1 MLQSHRPAPR
11 LPASGPRL
19 PAERGAVLVHV
30 AIALIGLIAFSSFV
44 VDYGVLWTARRQAQN
59 AADAAA
65 LAAAA
70 SLGFSG
76 GDQSRARAA
85 AIDAARANLVWG
97 EPPDVTATDVDF
109 DQPCPAGAPEAGA
122 GRCVRVD
129 VYRNQ
134 QRGNPLPT
142 IFAGLVGVAAQGV
155 RATATAEVLF
165 ANGSACVKPFAIL
178 DRWDE
183 AQTPAWD
190 PGDTFD
196 RYAPSPPAALGTLL
210 ANPDSYV
217 PATPGNNG
225 SGFDLARDYDG
236 TQLTFAR
243 RQNGMPDSATWYMP
257 VQLDCPGN
265 APGSIECFTWNVR
278 NCSPQVVGAG
288 NVVQAHAGG
297 FVDLLGTNQLAVALA
312 DVMAADAAASWDAG
326 ANGGRGGVTG
336 GCMTSG
342 ACSVSPRIIALP
354 IVDPDVWGQQSA
366 VDPDLHPSVNVTRV
380 VGLFV
385 EAVNFTEIVGRLM
398 PYPSAPTTTMIDNL
412 GVHDSAF
419 VVSTLLVR

>member
-1 MLQSHRPAPR
+1 MFQFPRSAARP
-11 LPASGPRL
+11 PASRPEL
-19 PAERGAVLVHV
+19 SAQRGAVLVHV
-30 AIALIGLIAFSSFV
+30 AIALIGLTAFSSFV

-65 LAAAA
+65 MAAAA
-70 SLGFSG
+70 TLGFSG
-76 GDQSRARAA
+76 GDEARARAA
-85 AIDAARANLVWG
+85 AIDASGVNLVWG
-97 EPPDVTATDVDF
+97 EPPDVTASDVYF

-142 IFAGLVGVAAQGV
+142 IFAGLVGVASHGV

-165 ANGSACVKPFAIL
+165 ANAASCVKPLAVL
-178 DRWDE
+178 DRWVE
-183 AQTPAWD
+183 AQSPPWD
-190 PGDTFD
+190 PDDVFE
-196 RYAPSPPAALGTLL
+196 RYTPGAPGTLV

-217 PATPGNNG
+217 PTAPGSNG
-225 SGFDLARDYDG
+225 TGLDLALDYG
-236 TQLTFAR
+236 MQVRLAR
-243 RQNGMPDSATWYMP
+243 RQNGMLDSANWYLP
-257 VQLDCPGN
+257 IQFACPGN
-265 APGSIECFTWNVR
+265 TPGSIECFTANVR

-288 NVVQAHAGG
+288 DVVQAHAGG

-312 DVMAADAAASWDAG
+312 DVMAADASAAWDAG
-326 ANGGRGGVTG
+326 ANGGRGGVAG

-366 VDPDLHPSVNVTRV
+366 VEPDLHPSVNVTRV

-398 PYPSAPTTTMIDNL
+398 PYPTAPTTTTIANL
-412 GVHDSAF
+412 GVHNSAF

>member
-1 MLQSHRPAPR
+1 MPLSHRSAPR
-11 LPASGPRL
+11 PPAAGPRL

-65 LAAAA
+65 LAAA
-70 SLGFSG
+70 SELGFNG
-76 GDQSRARAA
+76 GDEGRARAA
-85 AIDAARANLVWG
+85 AIDASRANLVWG
-97 EPPDVTATDVDF
+97 EPPDVTGADVDF
-109 DQPCPAGAPEAGA
+109 NQPCPAGAPEAGG

-142 IFAGLVGVAAQGV
+142 IFAGLVGVASQGV

-165 ANGSACVKPFAIL
+165 ANAASCVKPLAVL
-178 DRWDE
+178 DKWVE
-183 AQTPAWD
+183 AQSPPWD
-190 PGDTFD
+190 PDDVFE
-196 RYAPSPPAALGTLL
+196 RYTPGAPGTLVF
-210 ANPDSYV
+210 NPDSYL
-217 PATPGNNG
+217 PTQPGSNG
-225 SGFDLARDYDG
+225 TGLDLALEYG
-236 TQLTFAR
+236 LQLRLAR
-243 RQNGMPDSATWYMP
+243 RQNGMPDSANWYMP
-257 VQLDCPGN
+257 IQLDCPGN

-288 NVVQAHAGG
+288 AVVQAHAGG
-297 FVDLLGTNQLAVALA
+297 FVDLLGVNQLAVALA
-312 DVMAADAAASWDAG
+312 DVMAADAAATWDAG
-326 ANGGRGGVTG
+326 ANGGRGGVAG

-380 VGLFV
+380 VGLFI
-385 EAVNFTEIVGRLM
+385 EQVNFTEIVGRLM
-398 PYPSAPTTTMIDNL
+398 PYPSAPTTTTIDNL
-412 GVHDSAF
+412 GVHNSAF